1 MKIKEIFFYFQG
13 TIIIIGFFITLIYL
27 IYTGKSPESVALVI
41 GALIGAFLQTVN
53 YNYGST
59 KGSAEKTEMLY
70 NSTKMPDKST
80 VQSTTE
86 TTSTST
92 SPSPSQIPKP

>member
-1 MKIKEIFFYFQG
+1 MQG
-13 TIIIIGFFITLIYL
+13 TLVIVGFFATLLYML
-27 IYTGKSPESVALVI
+27 YTGKSPESVALVI
-41 GALIGAFLQTVN
+41 GALIGAFLQTVS

-59 KGSAEKTEMLY
+59 KGSSEKTEMLY
-70 NSTKMPDKST
+70 NSTRMPDKST

-92 SPSPSQIPKP
+92 SPLQIPSPSQTPTP